1 MNFTLEDLKEVCLKF
16 DVEYTE
22 WPEDKW
28 QGLAMY
34 DYFCEKQGIAFDD
47 EAAQTYAQERDQR
60 IKEKNDAIR
69 NNDDQNAIMLDW
81 EATKQAHLDWK
92 KKETICGLCG
102 KSMPPGDEMFKF
114 HGYSGPC
121 PTED

>member
-16 DVEYTE
+16 DVQYTE

-47 EAAQTYAQERDQR
+47 DAQKAYTQERDQR
-60 IKEKNDAIR
+60 IKEKEDALRSGDDQDAI
-69 NNDDQNAIMLDW
+69 NQA
-81 EATKQAHLDWK
+81 EATKQEHLEK
-92 KKETICGLCG
+92 KATCGLCG
-102 KSMPPGDEMFKF
+102 KPMPPGEEMFNF

-121 PTED
+121 PKED